1 MSIEVAD
8 VRRSLAYR
16 TDGVFLQG
24 VPSALWLCVL
34 GLIGLTVDL
43 GKDIE
48 LVLASW
54 ALIVVGIGWTAIALF
69 RSSKPAP
76 PLFVLS
82 PAGILYRI
90 PWVKEFLVP
99 WAEIQGVDTIDHTT
113 MLWATRYPHEVTFQN
128 VTVVLVSKA
137 FYDRHIFVDSLL
149 LRGPGWGNI
158 FIPKGPS
165 IQMAL
170 HHELVSAEPRAL
182 REAVESRWLAFRDR
196 PEGGAATSGSVP
208 TINSKPAPSIAAHVE
223 NAISEP
229 RPKQVSAWDITKIV
243 IPLIGIAVVL
253 ANLMG
258 FWKMPY

>member
-1 MSIEVAD
+1 MSIEAAD
-8 VRRSLAYR
+8 IRRPVAYR
-16 TDGVFLQG
+16 TDGVFLLG

-34 GLIGLTVDL
+34 GLIGLTIDL
-43 GKDIE
+43 GNDIE

-99 WAEIQGVDTIDHTT
+99 WAEIQTVDSIDLTT
-113 MLWATRYPHEVTFQN
+113 MLWATRYPHEVTFRD
-128 VTVVLVSKA
+128 VTVVLLSKA

-158 FIPKGPS
+158 FMPKGPS

-170 HHELVSAEPRAL
+170 HHEQVSAEPRAL
-182 REAVESRWLAFRDR
+182 REAVESRWLAFRER
-196 PEGGAATSGSVP
+196 PEGGATRSGSVP
-208 TINSKPAPSIAAHVE
+208 AINSKPAPSIAAHVE

-229 RPKQVSAWDITKIV
+229 KPKQATAWDIAKIAV
-243 IPLIGIAVVL
+243 PLIGIVIVL

-258 FWKMPY
+258 LWQMPF